1 MKQANIPTLLVKG
14 LRNFAARR
22 LQAQFQEAKPFSH
35 VRPAMSYE
43 QHFPTPGF
51 RCSGGD
57 PSFPGTRGL
66 TSRAGRD
73 SESMDLGVLIATH
86 GVFLLRSE
94 VDATEKETDLF
105 RFFQTQDW
113 EGTPMWQDVAN
124 RIIGFNLCQ
133 TFLLILDLQHPG
145 FGTTPFQGALKNE
158 DAHRILSAVSHFI

>member
-105 RFFQTQDW
+105 RFFQTQD
-113 EGTPMWQDVAN
+113 EGTSMWDLPADWIHWIHCGVFLQDLAP
-124 RIIGFNLCQ
+124 R
-133 TFLLILDLQHPG
+133 
-145 FGTTPFQGALKNE
+145 
-158 DAHRILSAVSHFI
+158 LSKAP